1 VSVFKRNN
9 SPFYCAEFQIDG
21 RRFLLSTKTSNKKE
35 AELAEKQLRA
45 SARADLDRAK
55 AGQGAPLTIDHA
67 AGRYWSEVGKH
78 HAGSAT
84 TFRDIER
91 LIAHFGKNKRLDE
104 ITDADVAGL
113 IAWRR
118 KQRAWDR
125 KGAAVIS
132 PATVNRSTVEPLAKI
147 FARAKRAWRQSF
159 PMEPQW
165 RDHML
170 KEPEERVRELH
181 EGEGEA
187 LAGAVRDDYGPW
199 LQFASLTG
207 LRHQETLIR
216 WSDVNWAAKTIALEG
231 KGGRTVTTPII
242 DAVAEI
248 LAPLQGHHKE
258 FVFTYICRRS
268 SGGRIKGQRYSLTR
282 EGTKTEWRR
291 ARSRSGV
298 EGLRFHDLRHDVG
311 TKILRQTGN
320 LKLVQQILNHRDIKT
335 TTRYAHVLE
344 SEKAAALESFARRR
358 RPIKN
363 LVTNCYIDAKP
374 LSEDDK

>member
-1 VSVFKRNN
+1 VSVFKRQN
-9 SPFYCAEFQIDG
+9 SPFYYAEFQLDG
-21 RRFLLSTKTSNKKE
+21 RRFLISTKTGNRKE
-35 AELAEKQLRA
+35 AEVAEKQLKA
-45 SARADLDRAK
+45 SVRADLDRAK

-91 LIAHFGKNKRLDE
+91 LIAYFGKNKRLDE
-104 ITDADVAGL
+104 ITDADVAAL
-113 IAWRR
+113 VAWRR
-118 KQRAWDR
+118 NQQVWGR
-125 KGAAVIS
+125 KGGAAIS
-132 PATVNRSTVEPLAKI
+132 PSTVNRSTIEPLAKI
-147 FARAKRAWRQSF
+147 FTRAKRTWRQSF

-165 RDHML
+165 RDHLL
-170 KEPEERVRELH
+170 KEPEEHVRELH

-187 LAGAVRDDYGPW
+187 LAGAIRDDYAPW
-199 LQFASLTG
+199 LEFASLTG

-216 WSDVNWAAKTIALEG
+216 WSDVNWAAKTISRMG
-231 KGGRTVTTPII
+231 KGDRPVTTPIT

-248 LAPLQGHHKE
+248 LEPLKGHHPE
-258 FVFTYICRRS
+258 SVFTYVCRRS
-268 SGGRIKGQRYSLTR
+268 SDDRIKGKRYPLTR

-320 LKLVQQILNHRDIKT
+320 LKLVQQVLNHRDIKT

-344 SEKAAALESFARRR
+344 SEKAAALEAFARRR
-358 RPIKN
+358 SPIKSPI
-363 LVTNCYIDAKP
+363 TNSYSDANSLLEK
-374 LSEDDK
+374 DK

>member
-1 VSVFKRNN
+1 MSVFKRQN
-9 SPFYCAEFQIDG
+9 SPFYYAEFQIDG
-21 RRFLLSTKTSNKKE
+21 RRFLISTKTGNRKE
-35 AELAEKQLRA
+35 AEQVEKQLKA

-67 AGRYWSEVGKH
+67 AGRYWSEVGQH

-113 IAWRR
+113 VAWRR
-118 KQRAWDR
+118 KQRAWGR
-125 KGAAVIS
+125 KGTAEIS
-132 PATVNRSTVEPLAKI
+132 PSTVNRSTVEPLAKI
-147 FARAKRAWRQSF
+147 FARAKRTWRQSF
-159 PMEPQW
+159 PTEPQW
-165 RDHML
+165 RDHLL
-170 KEPEERVRELH
+170 KEPEEHVRELH

-187 LAGAVRDDYGPW
+187 LAGAVRDDYAPW
-199 LQFASLTG
+199 LEFASMTG
-207 LRHQETLIR
+207 LRHQETIIR
-216 WSDVNWAAKTIALEG
+216 WSEVNWAARTIVTKG
-231 KGGRTVTTPII
+231 KGGRDVTTPIT

-248 LAPLQGHHKE
+248 LEPLKGHHKE
-258 FVFTYICRRS
+258 YVFTYICRRS
-268 SGGRIKGQRYSLTR
+268 IGGRIKGKRYPLTR

-320 LKLVQQILNHRDIKT
+320 LKLVQQVLNHRDIKT

-344 SEKAAALESFARRR
+344 SEKAAALEEFARRR
-358 RPIKN
+358 SPIISPI
-363 LVTNCYIDAKP
+363 TNYY
-374 LSEDDK
+374 SEDNSLLEKDK